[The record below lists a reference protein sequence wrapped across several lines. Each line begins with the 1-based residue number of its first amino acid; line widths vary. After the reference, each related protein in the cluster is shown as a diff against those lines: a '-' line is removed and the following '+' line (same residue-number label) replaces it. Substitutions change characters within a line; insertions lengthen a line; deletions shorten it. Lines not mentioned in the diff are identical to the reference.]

1 MLDRQVVQMVRLV
14 DDLLDVSRVSR
25 GKIELRKER
34 VQLTDVVNR
43 AVESLRSMIQS
54 MEHELTVVVPPHPI
68 WVDADL
74 ARLVQVVGNLVNNA
88 CKFMDRG
95 GRLTIAL
102 EQEDGQAIIRVRDHG
117 VGIAPN
123 EIPRIFDMFTQL
135 ETSRQRSAGGLGVG
149 LTLVKILV
157 GMHGGAVEAHSE
169 GIGHGSEFLVR
180 LPASTEGATQAGADA
195 SEPRA
200 TADRRVLIVDDNR
213 DGAESLATL
222 LSMSGHQ
229 TRMVHDG
236 LEALEAAERFRPD
249 LVLLDIGIPKLN
261 GYDACRRIRNEP
273 WGKEMVVVAVTGYG
287 QEADIRNSR
296 EAGFDHHFVK
306 PVDYRSLARVLAA
319 LPSKE
324 ARGQLRS

>member
-1 MLDRQVVQMVRLV
+1 
-14 DDLLDVSRVSR
+14 
-25 GKIELRKER
+25 
-34 VQLTDVVNR
+34 
-43 AVESLRSMIQS
+43 
-54 MEHELTVVVPPHPI
+54 
-68 WVDADL
+68 
-74 ARLVQVVGNLVNNA
+74 
-88 CKFMDRG
+88 
-95 GRLTIAL
+95 
-102 EQEDGQAIIRVRDHG
+102 
-117 VGIAPN
+117 
-123 EIPRIFDMFTQL
+123 
-135 ETSRQRSAGGLGVG
+135 
-149 LTLVKILV
+149 
-157 GMHGGAVEAHSE
+157 
-169 GIGHGSEFLVR
+169 
-180 LPASTEGATQAGADA
+180 
-195 SEPRA
+195 
-200 TADRRVLIVDDNR
+200 
-213 DGAESLATL
+213 
-222 LSMSGHQ
+222 MSGHQ